1 VADISQGV
9 PNHYIMK
16 KIILTLALALAAFSA
31 SAQYSTTEADGFRF
45 VATKHKVIR
54 TGMTDRHPFE
64 VSITAAQNPENGE
77 WSYSLLIGVMELIS
91 HAIPEGGVLLIKTTD
106 DSIIELAN
114 QFDDLKSR
122 DYEGRVVPGTVT
134 RTFVNHGSYPIT
146 MEQLEALA
154 TGVVKIRLQHS
165 GEVVES
171 IYKKDKWGNPMSE
184 MIMEL
189 GGLVNRE
196 DIREGF

>member
-1 VADISQGV
+1 MRKFA
-9 PNHYIMK
+9 
-16 KIILTLALALAAFSA
+16 IIFALILVSFSA
-31 SAQYSTTEADGFRF
+31 SAQYSTTEADGFKF
-45 VATKHKVIR
+45 VASKHQVIR

-64 VSITAAQNPENGE
+64 VSICAAFNPETKA
-77 WSYSLLIGVMELIS
+77 WSYSLLVGVMEMIS
-91 HAIPEGGVLLIKTTD
+91 HAIPEGGALLIKTTD
-106 DSIIELAN
+106 GTVIELAN

-122 DYEGRVVPGTVT
+122 DYEGRAVPGTAM
-134 RTFVNHGSYPIT
+134 RTYVNHGSYPIT
-146 MEQLEALA
+146 LEQLGAIA

-171 IYKKDKWGNPMSE
+171 NYKKDKWGEPVSE

-189 GGLVNRE
+189 GGLVNQG

>member
-1 VADISQGV
+1 
-9 PNHYIMK
+9 
-16 KIILTLALALAAFSA
+16 
-31 SAQYSTTEADGFRF
+31 
-45 VATKHKVIR
+45 
-54 TGMTDRHPFE
+54 
-64 VSITAAQNPENGE
+64 
-77 WSYSLLIGVMELIS
+77 MELIS

-189 GGLVNRE
+189 GGLVNQE